1 MTPLGWTLALIV
13 WGYAFGFFVINDLVK
28 VWLFKKI
35 HPYS

>member
-1 MTPLGWTLALIV
+1 MTPIGWTFAIIV
-13 WGYAFGFFVINDLVK
+13 WGYALVSFLINDQIK